1 MNRVATVLSLSGVM
15 FVGPQALA
23 VVSAS
28 QPAMHR
34 HQMVAQLV
42 GCMKKRMAAN
52 RNASYNDA
60 MKACKDLINK
70 ERDNSPAGA
79 LVASDSA
86 AKP

>member
-1 MNRVATVLSLSGVM
+1 MNRVATVLSLSGVI
-15 FVGPQALA
+15 FVGPPALA
-23 VVSAS
+23 DSTN
-28 QPAMHR
+28 QPAMSR
-34 HQMVAQLV
+34 HQMVAQMV

-60 MKACKDLINK
+60 MKACKDQINK
-70 ERDNSPAGA
+70 ERDNSPPGA